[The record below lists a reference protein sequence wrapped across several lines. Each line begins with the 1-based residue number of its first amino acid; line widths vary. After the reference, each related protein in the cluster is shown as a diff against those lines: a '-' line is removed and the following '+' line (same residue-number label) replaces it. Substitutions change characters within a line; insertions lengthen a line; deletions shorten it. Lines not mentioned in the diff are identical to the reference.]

1 MIINTINEL
10 KSLYKDV
17 TKSIAIVAAISE
29 NYVIGKDGTIPWKNS
44 EDLQYFKMITT
55 DHAII
60 MGRKTFESI
69 GKPLPNR
76 RNIVVSAKSYTAI
89 PGAEVYP
96 SLIEAIV
103 AAKQTDS
110 EPRIIGG
117 EQIYRQALPIA
128 SKLYIT
134 WIKEYIKDGDAKF
147 PGISDLDFPQKEI
160 LTENNKAIYCIY
172 SKKGKIVR

>member
-1 MIINTINEL
+1 MIINTIAEL
-10 KSLYKDV
+10 KSVYKDV
-17 TKSIAIVAAISE
+17 TNSVAIVAAVSE
-29 NYVIGKDGTIPWKNS
+29 NYVIGKNGTIPWKNS
-44 EDLQYFKMITT
+44 EDLQFFKMITT
-55 DHAII
+55 DHAVI

-76 RNIVVSAKSYTAI
+76 RNIVVSAKSYTVI

-103 AAKQTDS
+103 AAKQTDA

-117 EQIYRQALPIA
+117 EQIYRQAISIA

-134 WIKEYIKDGDAKF
+134 WIKENIKDGDAKF
-147 PGISDLDFPQKEI
+147 PGICSLDFPQKEI

-172 SKKGKIVR
+172 SRKGKPAR